1 MSKKGLEPS
10 RNYPH
15 EPESCASTN
24 SATSTNILLN
34 FQSQLLIGVLLRHI
48 KISVGLDL
56 LRTQFYYKIKKK
68 LTTSLNDF
76 FP

>member
-48 KISVGLDL
+48 KISIELD
-56 LRTQFYYKIKKK
+56 
-68 LTTSLNDF
+68 SL
-76 FP
+76 